1 LSDHLPRYVDTLI
14 LGGGTS
20 SAVIA
25 GRLAAHSDESILLVE
40 AGPDYGAMAE
50 GRWPADLVDAS
61 ALAASHDWGYS
72 SEGTYAGRSVA
83 FQRARVIGG
92 CSSHNGCAAIWGH
105 RRDYDGW
112 AEAGNE
118 GWSTNDLLPYFVAA
132 TEQMRVRRP
141 APSEATPFQ
150 QACLDAAIQL
160 GIPLADDL
168 NDLDD
173 PVGMALSPVNIV
185 DGRRWNTAFAY
196 IDPVRDRA
204 NLTILS
210 NYLADRLLLDKTRV
224 IGARLIGPSGP
235 IEIRAGRTIVCA
247 GTYGSPAILLRSG
260 IGDAADLTTVG
271 IAPRHQLPGVG
282 RNLHDHPS
290 ATLEFAG
297 SERLRTA
304 MGQHRADKWSPEE
317 QTIAKLRS
325 SRCTEA
331 FDLHLYPV
339 GGPINREATTW
350 RWAFPVACMTPR
362 SRGALRLAS
371 ANPETAPTIDHRY
384 LTDVDGHDAAVLADG
399 LAMARELAR
408 RQPLAALVGD
418 EVPPFGGDGDDLSRI
433 SETVEHYYHPV
444 GTCKLGPV
452 SDPEAV
458 VDSTGAIHGLE
469 GGFVADCSIMPVVP
483 RANTNIPAVVVGE
496 RIASFLLGA

>member
-1 LSDHLPRYVDTLI
+1 
-14 LGGGTS
+14 
-20 SAVIA
+20 
-25 GRLAAHSDESILLVE
+25 
-40 AGPDYGAMAE
+40 
-50 GRWPADLVDAS
+50 
-61 ALAASHDWGYS
+61 
-72 SEGTYAGRSVA
+72 
-83 FQRARVIGG
+83 
-92 CSSHNGCAAIWGH
+92 
-105 RRDYDGW
+105 
-112 AEAGNE
+112 
-118 GWSTNDLLPYFVAA
+118 
-132 TEQMRVRRP
+132 
-141 APSEATPFQ
+141 
-150 QACLDAAIQL
+150 
-160 GIPLADDL
+160 
-168 NDLDD
+168 
-173 PVGMALSPVNIV
+173 
-185 DGRRWNTAFAY
+185 
-196 IDPVRDRA
+196 
-204 NLTILS
+204 
-210 NYLADRLLLDKTRV
+210 
-224 IGARLIGPSGP
+224 
-235 IEIRAGRTIVCA
+235 
-247 GTYGSPAILLRSG
+247 
-260 IGDAADLTTVG
+260 
-271 IAPRHQLPGVG
+271 
-282 RNLHDHPS
+282 
-290 ATLEFAG
+290 
-297 SERLRTA
+297 

-325 SRCTEA
+325 SRCDDA

-469 GGFVADCSIMPVVP
+469 SGFVADCSIMPVVP